1 LSGDLKLEA
10 SKAIFRELRH
20 IKLLVDLPFEFLSFE
35 KSALQVQTF
44 ILCALRESACT
55 VSLFTRVRRLG
66 KRNSASSGICWP
78 HLRRAEWC
86 GRVWVGL
93 TGLFEIKATA
103 PIGQHYEIRIIDVL
117 NRRGFWFDCLL
128 VQ

>member
-1 LSGDLKLEA
+1 MLVSIAAKQVSRIGLAPDVYDPRPAPPFDPALRPLELSGVLRLEA

-66 KRNSASSGICWP
+66 KRNSASSG
-78 HLRRAEWC
+78 
-86 GRVWVGL
+86 
-93 TGLFEIKATA
+93 
-103 PIGQHYEIRIIDVL
+103 
-117 NRRGFWFDCLL
+117 
-128 VQ
+128 